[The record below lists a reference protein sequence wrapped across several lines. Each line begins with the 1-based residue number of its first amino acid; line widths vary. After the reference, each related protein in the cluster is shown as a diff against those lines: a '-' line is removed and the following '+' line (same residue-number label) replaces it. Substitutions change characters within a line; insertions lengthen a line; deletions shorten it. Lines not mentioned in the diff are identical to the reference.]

1 MRRRGSYR
9 TGNAAMSNYRMMRI
23 GLLIVVVAGGL
34 LLHHRGH
41 AYEAMRV
48 VYLVVIVGFLL
59 WRLALRSG
67 RAPRR
72 RREPGP
78 PPEV

>member
-1 MRRRGSYR
+1 
-9 TGNAAMSNYRMMRI
+9 MSNYRMMRI
-23 GLLIVVVAGGL
+23 GLLIAVVAGGL

-41 AYEAMRV
+41 AYEAMRI
-48 VYLVVIVGFLL
+48 VYLVIIVGFLV

-72 RREPGP
+72 RRDPTEPGP